1 MLSGILI
8 LVNDP
13 FFSKNLLFNQTSVSS
28 LISDSTKDNYVYP
41 ICRKDNYFLAFHKIR
56 LE

>member
-1 MLSGILI
+1 VLSGILI